1 MKLKL
6 KLLTVLAISTTL
18 ACGVCSPQYY
28 YNSSCSMVS
37 YALSQE
43 VYDTVLQQNAD
54 KINNRLPEDITY
66 YGSEFMVD
74 YVVYPNAE
82 YSSVSDTIQRVKE
95 LSDSICNGISD
106 DYSKMKAIHDYVCQT
121 ISYDL
126 DAYED
131 VADLNTVSLKHIL
144 DTNRTICAGYSNLFS
159 ALCNAQDI
167 FCINV
172 RGSALENGVV
182 DSNSIAT
189 DSSPTNHEWNAC
201 WYASE
206 NRWVYVDCTWDS
218 QNRYSNGEFSIKG
231 YSSTYFDT
239 PVETLSNTR
248 KAKLVDYRNFKDAIN
263 YYPTTQPVTQA
274 TTNSIKSVDSKSSN
288 QTTTTMDT
296 TTSTTSSST
305 TTTTS
310 TEVSTVQTLN
320 TSENTSD
327 STKLGLLVGMVVS
340 AFSVVTY
347 TLKKH

>member
-1 MKLKL
+1 MKLRL
-6 KLLTVLAISTTL
+6 KLLTILAISTTL

-28 YNSSCSMVS
+28 YNSSYSMIS

-43 VYDTVLQQNAD
+43 VYDTVLQQNMD
-54 KINNRLPEDITY
+54 KVNSKLPEDITY

-82 YSSVSDTIQRVKE
+82 YSSVSDTIQRIKG

-121 ISYDL
+121 VSYDL

-206 NRWVYVDCTWDS
+206 SRWVYVDCTWDS
-218 QNRYSNGEFSIKG
+218 QNRYSNGEFSING
-231 YSSTYFDT
+231 YNSTYFDT

-263 YYPTTQPVTQA
+263 YYPTTQTVTEA
-274 TTNSIKSVDSKSSN
+274 TTVNTNSTKSSN
-288 QTTTTMDT
+288 QTTTTISTTASATSNTT
-296 TTSTTSSST
+296 TTS
-305 TTTTS
+305 S

-340 AFSVVTY
+340 AFSVITY